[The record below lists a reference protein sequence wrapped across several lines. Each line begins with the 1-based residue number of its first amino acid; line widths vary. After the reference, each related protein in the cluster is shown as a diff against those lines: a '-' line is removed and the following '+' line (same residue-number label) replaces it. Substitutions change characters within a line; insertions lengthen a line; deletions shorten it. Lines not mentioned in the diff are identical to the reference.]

1 MNLEYSATAS
11 IEPERE
17 LAYLALVTPQDEEAD
32 NSEPEPVAAIAP
44 VDAERTS
51 TDTDVT
57 LVEDSL
63 GPTLPSS
70 PAARQRLLSPTSSVL
85 GKRSS
90 EDRDDPMLG
99 EHAASPAM
107 YRSAFRT
114 DSAMSEL
121 SDVTTDP
128 TPPPSP
134 MLSPTSAKSPRQD
147 HQDSIRHATREMTIE
162 PEHEP
167 GQLQRAAENIGL
179 QDADISQVPLETPRP
194 GPPPLPPRRTSAKKP
209 FEADATSGAMMFGK
223 QHDVS
228 ECLDNC
234 LFQIDAALDSAK
246 LQQTNE
252 HADSVVKEC
261 VCGLDASYRG
271 KLRLTLMP
279 SRLASLFYG
288 KARQVITFDEAGSKP
303 DSSHDQ
309 EVIFNHLLL
318 NVGDTGTSMDLH
330 DSLADYYAPEPV
342 EIAGKPALMR
352 ELPVEYPALLHF
364 QLQVSPVDAIPARRL
379 C

>member
-17 LAYLALVTPQDEEAD
+17 LAYLALVTPQDEAAEVTD
-32 NSEPEPVAAIAP
+32 PEPAVAGHLP
-44 VDAERTS
+44 TDAERTS

-57 LVEDSL
+57 LVDDAIVPAVQS
-63 GPTLPSS
+63 PSAVR
-70 PAARQRLLSPTSSVL
+70 PRLMSSTSSVL

-99 EHAASPAM
+99 EQVTSPSV
-107 YRSAFRT
+107 YRNAFRT
-114 DSAMSEL
+114 DSAMSER
-121 SDVTTDP
+121 SDVTTEP

-134 MLSPTSAKSPRQD
+134 VLSPTSAKSPRQE
-147 HQDSIRHATREMTIE
+147 HQNSIRHATREMTIE
-162 PEHEP
+162 PEA
-167 GQLQRAAENIGL
+167 GLLQRAPDEAGPP
-179 QDADISQVPLETPRP
+179 DADVPQVPLETPRP

-209 FEADATSGAMMFGK
+209 FMADAAGGGAMMFGK

-261 VCGLDASYRG
+261 VGRPLKHQR
-271 KLRLTLMP
+271 
-279 SRLASLFYG
+279 
-288 KARQVITFDEAGSKP
+288 
-303 DSSHDQ
+303 SS
-309 EVIFNHLLL
+309 EN
-318 NVGDTGTSMDLH
+318 
-330 DSLADYYAPEPV
+330 
-342 EIAGKPALMR
+342 
-352 ELPVEYPALLHF
+352 
-364 QLQVSPVDAIPARRL
+364 
-379 C
+379 